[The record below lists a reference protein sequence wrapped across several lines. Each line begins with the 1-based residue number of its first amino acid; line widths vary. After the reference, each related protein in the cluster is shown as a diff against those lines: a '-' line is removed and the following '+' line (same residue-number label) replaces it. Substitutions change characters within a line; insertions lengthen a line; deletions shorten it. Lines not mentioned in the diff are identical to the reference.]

1 MKMKTSI
8 QRPGKITGG
17 LKITGLVLPF
27 LLLLCSFKQEKKS
40 NLQKSPVVKK
50 ELKIDGSFKKILV
63 RGNVSI
69 VLTNDAAGTVIIE
82 GKEKLVSKIKSVFEN
97 NTLSVDLTPNRWFA
111 KLTIYLSAKTLES
124 LQVNG
129 DGNISS
135 FDFIQSDHLH
145 ISLNGDIKVKVKT
158 LGQLSFDAPDDI
170 ELLTRRPVIKMIK

>member
-1 MKMKTSI
+1 
-8 QRPGKITGG
+8 
-17 LKITGLVLPF
+17 
-27 LLLLCSFKQEKKS
+27 
-40 NLQKSPVVKK
+40 
-50 ELKIDGSFKKILV
+50 
-63 RGNVSI
+63 

-135 FDFIQSDHLH
+135 LDFIQSDHLH